1 MDLDVGYVCGKCDA
15 YAPLGAARCPSC
27 DAALGFGAPLPEPG
41 AIAASLS
48 TTTPRSH
55 LGTAPTAGEKSDP
68 RPSRVGKT
76 PPPIPPPVPSPTST
90 GGSFFDTP
98 ATAKAE
104 PRPDALAETREAGRR
119 PARPRPGE
127 RARQPTAPLGREPAG
142 LPSLDFDETPT
153 PQGEGGAGRRD
164 PAGPVVG
171 PVRIPVRFQLTEA
184 LMEQAR
190 NYTCKKCYSPVPQGH
205 KFCGRCGEAVPR
217 EVLTAQTLLLSK
229 MLEPGKAKLV
239 VIKGEGFQ
247 TDPSDETAFLLGGRQ
262 HPCGRTQGDILFD
275 RDAWVSPLHATFYY
289 RDDGRLV
296 VRDENSLNGVY
307 LRIKGATALQPGDT
321 FLSGEQV
328 FRLEV
333 TTRASDGPGDDG
345 TLFYS
350 SPKRPSPFRVVQLL
364 RGGLSATTVCARESA
379 VAIGREGCDMN
390 FPNDPYMSTR
400 HCKIELAPNGAYQ
413 LVDTGSKNGTYLSVR
428 GERELGHGDYLFI
441 GRELLRVDISA

>member
-1 MDLDVGYVCGKCDA
+1 MELDVGYVCGKCDA
-15 YAPLGAARCPSC
+15 YAPLGDELCPSC
-27 DAALGFGAPLPEPG
+27 SATLGFGNEAPERGVTTATVAASKTAGQPPSPKQTGGGFFDPLPQKQTADERGRPPAGAKEREPPR
-41 AIAASLS
+41 APSL
-48 TTTPRSH
+48 
-55 LGTAPTAGEKSDP
+55 
-68 RPSRVGKT
+68 PSIDAVLESNL
-76 PPPIPPPVPSPTST
+76 PSMAE
-90 GGSFFDTP
+90 TP
-98 ATAKAE
+98 AA
-104 PRPDALAETREAGRR
+104 RRETVSG
-119 PARPRPGE
+119 
-127 RARQPTAPLGREPAG
+127 
-142 LPSLDFDETPT
+142 
-153 PQGEGGAGRRD
+153 
-164 PAGPVVG
+164 VIG
-171 PVRIPVRFQLTEA
+171 PVRIPVRFQVTEA

-190 NYTCKKCYSPVPQGH
+190 NYTCKKCYSPVPHGH

-217 EVLTAQTLLLSK
+217 EVLAAQTLLLSK

-307 LRIKGATALQPGDT
+307 IRIRGTAPLQPGDT

-333 TTRASDGPGDDG
+333 ATRASDGPGDDG

-400 HCKIELAPNGAYQ
+400 HCKVELAASGAYQ

-428 GERELGHGDYLFI
+428 GERELGHGDYLFV